1 MITRVFAVGLLAGLC
16 AGLIVALLQ
25 AFTTTPLI
33 IEAERFEGAPA
44 AHQHSSVPRAPF
56 GGARLYLAHA
66 ASGGHDQ
73 SDNNA
78 WAPEDGLERTIYTGV
93 ATVGT
98 ATGFAFILIAAMLL
112 GGEKIA
118 QNTALGWGAAA
129 FAAAGLAPAMGL
141 APELPGMMAEDLFA
155 RQQWW
160 IMTAAMSAVGLW
172 LLLRGETGWLRLL
185 AIPVLLAPHLWGA
198 PHPHIEAGTS
208 AVPAELAARFAATSL
223 AVQAVLWA
231 LTGFLV
237 GTFWQRIASSTEAD
251 TDGR

>member
-33 IEAERFEGAPA
+33 IDAERFEGGHS
-44 AHQHSSVPRAPF
+44 HQHASVMHEAPF
-56 GGARLYLAHA
+56 GGAKLYLAHA
-66 ASGGHDQ
+66 TSGADGDGH
-73 SDNNA
+73 SE
-78 WAPEDGLERTIYTGV
+78 WAPEDGLERTVYTGV
-93 ATVGT
+93 ATIGT

-112 GGEKIA
+112 GGERIT

-160 IMTAAMSAVGLW
+160 VMTAAMSAVGLW

-198 PHPHIEAGTS
+198 PHPAIEAGAS
-208 AVPAELAARFAATSL
+208 AVPAELAARFAAMSL

-237 GTFWQRIASSTEAD
+237 GTFWQRIGAASEAEAD
-251 TDGR
+251 GR